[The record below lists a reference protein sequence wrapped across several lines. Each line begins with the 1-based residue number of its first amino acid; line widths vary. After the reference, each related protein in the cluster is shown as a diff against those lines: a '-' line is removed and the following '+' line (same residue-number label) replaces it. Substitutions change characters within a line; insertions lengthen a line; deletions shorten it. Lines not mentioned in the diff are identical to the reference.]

1 MYHTLKHTINDQKAN
16 SLKHNCPYTVTTVL
30 SKTTREYVTQLSL
43 ALWPCHVAFFQY
55 CPHAVLPSFNIA
67 LLLPHNTHFII
78 CLCSSLL
85 TINKVH
91 KNGSNFSSWKK
102 SQTQQKRNTVS
113 ALCLWGWSSNRLSDN
128 YNIYRCISWPVVSA
142 KERWVRSI
150 CSLNTISV
158 SLKASRAWCL
168 SCISC
173 DSRECCS
180 YDMSYWVRFSR
191 YCLLI
196 LTSMSTPFAMLWLI
210 SQVSFKRKKKN
221 FVFTILHKWVLKFW
235 SHFIKHH

>member
-67 LLLPHNTHFII
+67 LRCHII
-78 CLCSSLL
+78 LTSSFVYAVHYWLL
-85 TINKVH
+85 TKFIRMVPIFPAERNL
-91 KNGSNFSSWKK
+91 KK
-102 SQTQQKRNTVS
+102 TQQKRNTVS

-210 SQVSFKRKKKN
+210 SQVSFKRKKKF
-221 FVFTILHKWVLKFW
+221 FVFTILHKL
-235 SHFIKHH
+235 